1 MNTRQKLSASLL
13 SLGLMLAILPF
24 NGNRSLI
31 VRPSKVISAVTAEK
45 NYLTADQVARFIV
58 SGDSTVR
65 LIDVRSPEEY
75 KSFTL
80 PGAINLPYPEFLIKD
95 PSAYLGN
102 EDVKNIL
109 FSNGDFYSGYALA
122 LANGMNYR
130 NVYVMKGG
138 INEWFSSIMNS
149 RFTGERITPAEN
161 ALFETRTRAKR
172 LFTEMNSMPDS
183 LKAKL
188 LTSKKLEAKKLD
200 GGCE

>member
-1 MNTRQKLSASLL
+1 
-13 SLGLMLAILPF
+13 MLAILPF
-24 NGNRSLI
+24 NGNRSLS
-31 VRPSKVISAVTAEK
+31 VKPSKVISAVTAEK
-45 NYLTADQVARFIV
+45 NYLTVDQVARFIV

-80 PGAINLPYPEFLIKD
+80 SGAINLPYTDLLRKD
-95 PSAYLGN
+95 PSAYLGKN
-102 EDVKNIL
+102 DIKNIL

-122 LANGMNYR
+122 LATGMNYR

-138 INEWFSSIMNS
+138 INEWFNTVMNS

-161 ALFETRTRAKR
+161 ALFETRTKAKR
-172 LFTEMNSMPDS
+172 LFTEMNSLPDS
-183 LKAKL
+183 IKAKL
-188 LTSKKLEAKKLD
+188 LASRKLEAKKLD